1 MKYWKSIIALAVM
14 PFAFYF
20 NLVNFYFAIVFLIWS
35 IQGIRTRTTNLL
47 DQIHQNENPILFWII
62 TITWILLAMLS
73 LAYSEPIMNWYYG
86 I

>member
-35 IQGIRTRTTNLL
+35 IQGIKTRTTNLL

-62 TITWILLAMLS
+62 TITWILLALLS